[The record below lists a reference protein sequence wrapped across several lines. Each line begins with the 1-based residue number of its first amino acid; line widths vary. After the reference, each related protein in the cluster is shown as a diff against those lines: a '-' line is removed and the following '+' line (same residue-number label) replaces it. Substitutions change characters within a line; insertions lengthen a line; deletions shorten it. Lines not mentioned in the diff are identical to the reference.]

1 MRVFCPTRWTV
12 KADTLKS
19 IIENY
24 EVLMEVREGSLESAK
39 DTEKRARIR
48 GVSLYMRK
56 FDFLFGAMVGECLLR
71 HSDNLSKAQQS
82 QVLCAAEGQRTVVL
96 TLATLEALRK
106 DDKFALFW
114 ELVKKK
120 AAML

>member
-48 GVSLYMRK
+48 GVSLYMDRK
-56 FDFLFGAMVGECLLR
+56 
-71 HSDNLSKAQQS
+71 S
-82 QVLCAAEGQRTVVL
+82 VV
-96 TLATLEALRK
+96 
-106 DDKFALFW
+106 
-114 ELVKKK
+114 
-120 AAML
+120 